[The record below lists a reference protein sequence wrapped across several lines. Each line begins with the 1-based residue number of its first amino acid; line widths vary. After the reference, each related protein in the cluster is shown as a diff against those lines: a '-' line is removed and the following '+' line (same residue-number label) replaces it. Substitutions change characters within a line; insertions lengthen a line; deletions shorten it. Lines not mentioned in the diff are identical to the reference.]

1 MSNIFSSRFWKALY
15 FRAVGGQA
23 TDAGTPSGDISARL
37 AGSGSL
43 YGRMSPV
50 GEMSAQISGSGS
62 LSGRLSLVAEVSAT
76 MSASGSLVATL
87 SITEAPPEQAPDLL
101 DTHDGRKRQQVYDQD
116 TLRALARAEDEA
128 DKARQAKE
136 RKSKLDLQRILGR
149 ALGEPEPPP
158 PKPIAPPVA
167 IVAAPEP
174 QQPATSRN
182 NPQQADA
189 LALRQKEDDDA
200 IIILLLAA

>member
-1 MSNIFSSRFWKALY
+1 MSNFFSARFWRALY
-15 FRAVGGQA
+15 FRAMGGQA
-23 TDAGTPSGDISARL
+23 SALDPNAMSGQFAGAASFSAAVSAIGALSGQFAGSSSVEGTLTGVANDGAMSGSFVGAAAFAGTLSFTQT
-37 AGSGSL
+37 
-43 YGRMSPV
+43 PV
-50 GEMSAQISGSGS
+50 
-62 LSGRLSLVAEVSAT
+62 
-76 MSASGSLVATL
+76 
-87 SITEAPPEQAPDLL
+87 EQFQ
-101 DTHDGRKRQQVYDQD
+101 DTHDGRKRRPVYDQD
-116 TLRALARAEDEA
+116 TLLALARAEDEA
-128 DKARQAKE
+128 DKARREKE
-136 RKSKLDLQRILGR
+136 RQSKLDLQRILGR

>member
-43 YGRMSPV
+43 NGRMSPV
-50 GEMSAQISGSGS
+50 GRMSALVSGSGS
-62 LSGRLSLVAEVSAT
+62 LSGRMSLVAKVSAT

-101 DTHDGRKRQQVYDQD
+101 DTHDGRKRRQVYDQD
-116 TLRALARAEDEA
+116 TLLALARAEDEA
-128 DKARQAKE
+128 DKARREKE
-136 RKSKLDLQRILGR
+136 RRSKADLQRILGR

-167 IVAAPEP
+167 IVAASEP
-174 QQPATSRN
+174 QQPATTRN
-182 NPQQADA
+182 TQHDAD
-189 LALRQKEDDDA
+189 LALKQKEDDDA